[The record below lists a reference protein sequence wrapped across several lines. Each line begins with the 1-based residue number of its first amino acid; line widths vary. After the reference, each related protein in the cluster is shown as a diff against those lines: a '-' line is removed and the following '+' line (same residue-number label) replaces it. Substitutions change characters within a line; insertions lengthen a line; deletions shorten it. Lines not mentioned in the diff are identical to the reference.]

1 MEVEKCMHI
10 HICGCN
16 DNSLGISLTL
26 YSFCRIIVA
35 CPLGPVTCLATGSWT
50 DSLLGVDSILWA
62 GLKCS
67 PKEGCC
73 FCNAYATVALF
84 HNCM

>member
-50 DSLLGVDSILWA
+50 DSLLGVDSILWGRTKMQSER
-62 GLKCS
+62 GL
-67 PKEGCC
+67 
-73 FCNAYATVALF
+73 LF
-84 HNCM
+84 L